1 MIYTLNNEVA
11 RKRAL
16 EAVQRAKQGWVVSI
30 QPANRTTAQNSF
42 YWATLTAISEQIRP
56 GDKVHDPDVWHAY
69 FKSKFLPSRMIELP
83 NGEVVEQEPST
94 TGLTKAQFSDYV
106 EQVFA
111 WATERGLTMTD
122 DMYVMRVSSDTTTQ
136 ESSASLIRQQ

>member
-1 MIYTLNNEVA
+1 VIYTLANDIV
-11 RKRAL
+11 RQRAI
-16 EAVQRAKQGWVVSI
+16 EAVRSAKQGWVVSI

-56 GDKVHDPDVWHAY
+56 GDKTHDPDVWHAY
-69 FKSKFLPSRMIELP
+69 FKSKLLPGRMIELP
-83 NGEVVEQEPST
+83 NGQVVEQEPTT

-122 DMYVMRVSSDTTTQ
+122 EMYVMRVASNTTT
-136 ESSASLIRQQ
+136 LG